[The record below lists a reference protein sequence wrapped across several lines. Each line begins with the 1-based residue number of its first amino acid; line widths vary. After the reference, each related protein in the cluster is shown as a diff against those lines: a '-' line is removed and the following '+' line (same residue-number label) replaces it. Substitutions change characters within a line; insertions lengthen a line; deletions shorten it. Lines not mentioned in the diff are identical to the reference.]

1 MRFYSPPF
9 QILAHARVQELV
21 EKTTL
26 PKEKLVMSGENI
38 TILRDGVIAF
48 KEKVD
53 IDGEK
58 VDIDGGKVD
67 IDRGKLDIAAEKVD
81 IPAEKMNINR
91 EKVGI
96 AAEKSGIDGEGAIKS
111 VSAALRRTESKRM
124 AVKENDSSP
133 NRKVNVLL
141 LMAGQQVNVRES
153 KPGIIDL
160 FDKRVCTYECES
172 SSDSRGSSC
181 ERAEI

>member
-53 IDGEK
+53 IDGGK
-58 VDIDGGKVD
+58 VDIDG
-67 IDRGKLDIAAEKVD
+67 EKVD